1 MFGLLFEMKKYH
13 KLMKNN
19 NIRNDLYEESCKDI
33 KNKLK

>member
-13 KLMKNN
+13 KLMENN
-19 NIRNDLYEESCKDI
+19 NILNDLYEESCKDI